1 LIGLPDEPTIVCCP
15 DSLKAVLSA
24 REAAQA
30 LAAGVRGAAGSALEL
45 PLADGG
51 EGTAEALEG
60 ALGGDWQH
68 ARVLDPLGR
77 PVQARWLLLP
87 DRRAVLESAE
97 AIGLWRLAR
106 RERNPLRA
114 SSFGL
119 GQLLGCAVRAGAR
132 EVIVTLGGSA
142 TVDGG
147 AGLREALG
155 AVDLHGVRLRA
166 ACDVRNPLL
175 GARGAA
181 RVFGPQKGATPAQV
195 RELERRLAA
204 MTELAPFA
212 ALPGAGAAG
221 GLGAALA
228 ALGATLEPGAELVL
242 EAVRFQDRLR
252 GAALAV
258 TGEGAV
264 DRTSSEGKVPGAVA
278 AACREAGVRCVVFGG
293 RVRGGR
299 EELRAAGADEIVALS
314 GRPANAARDLEGLG
328 ARLARSLGG
337 GLSAG

>member
-1 LIGLPDEPTIVCCP
+1 MY
-15 DSLKAVLSA
+15 
-24 REAAQA
+24 
-30 LAAGVRGAAGSALEL
+30 AGPGGNALEL

-68 ARVLDPLGR
+68 AQVLDPLGR

-87 DRRAVLESAE
+87 DRRAVVESAE

-106 RERNPLRA
+106 RDRDPLRA

-119 GQLLGCAVRAGAR
+119 GQLLGCAVAAGVR

-147 AGLREALG
+147 AGLRDALA

-228 ALGATLEPGAELVL
+228 ALGATLEPGAALVL
-242 EAVRFQDRLR
+242 DAVHFRDRLR

-278 AACREAGVRCVVFGG
+278 TACREAGVRCVVFGG

-299 EELRAAGADEIVALS
+299 EQLRAAGADEIVALS
-314 GRPANAARDLEGLG
+314 GRPAGAVHDLEALG

-337 GLSAG
+337 GLATG